1 MSEDYIWGLTLD
13 KNKSQETWDPDP
25 DLKPD
30 ANESAQSYRGE
41 HSLIVK
47 QALLGAEAKEGEV
60 NVVEVEAMGY
70 RADVKFPIAVLKA
83 GTGSHQSVLDVLFP
97 DPPVT
102 FKLVKG
108 SGPVH
113 LIGNHSIGS
122 GETLEDDDEVDE
134 DDLEFDEED
143 MDEIEEMQNEKNNVD
158 DKKRKLAASNSN
170 PKGKSSKKAKVSD

>member
-13 KNKSQETWDPDP
+13 KNKTSETWDPDP

-47 QALLGAEAKEGEV
+47 QALLGADAKDGEV

-83 GTGSHQSVLDVLFP
+83 GSTQQSVLDVLFP

-143 MDEIEEMQNEKNNVD
+143 MDEIEEMSDKNNVEE
-158 DKKRKLAASNSN
+158 KKRKLAASNSN